1 MTNDELRAFKALF
14 SKYCRAE
21 MEKGHCDAAE
31 CERCPIN
38 NAYEEIERVE
48 KLDSHIN
55 VHIKTRQSVFLEQF
69 PEVELTQDGVITI
82 CPFVISA
89 AHRGKD
95 GNCTNCSDSCPE
107 CRKKFWLAEVEDGS
121 VH

>member
-1 MTNDELRAFKALF
+1 MCNCE
-14 SKYCRAE
+14 CR
-21 MEKGHCDAAE
+21 E
-31 CERCPIN
+31 CEFGKRLSEFVTCTAWRKAHP
-38 NAYEEIERVE
+38 EETVAIVERWGAE
-48 KLDSHIN
+48 HP
-55 VHIKTRQSVFLEQF
+55 IKTRQSVFLEQF

-107 CRKKFWLAEVEDGS
+107 CREKFWLAEVEDGS